1 MVSQSVS
8 NLHSIFT
15 LYPKNVYI
23 SFEEKNFYKSIII
36 CTTIKLSINPL
47 DIQDLGN
54 NKTKSANQIQTKMQ
68 NQCDLN
74 DHVDFI

>member
-1 MVSQSVS
+1 MV
-8 NLHSIFT
+8 NT
-15 LYPKNVYI
+15 K
-23 SFEEKNFYKSIII
+23 EKNFYKSIII

-47 DIQDLGN
+47 DIQDLCN
-54 NKTKSANQIQTKMQ
+54 NKTKIANQIQTKMQ